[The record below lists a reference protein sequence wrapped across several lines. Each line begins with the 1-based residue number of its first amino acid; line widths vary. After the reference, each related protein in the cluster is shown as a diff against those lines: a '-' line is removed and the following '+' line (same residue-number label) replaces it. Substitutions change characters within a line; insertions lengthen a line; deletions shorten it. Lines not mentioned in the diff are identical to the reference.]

1 MTLSILPKY
10 LHLMTVLPQ
19 DKTYLLTCKLLSFNR
34 VLNVSYQFY
43 VSRQSLVDSVYSKFV
58 LNI

>member
-19 DKTYLLTCKLLSFNR
+19 DKTYLLTC
-34 VLNVSYQFY
+34 
-43 VSRQSLVDSVYSKFV
+43 
-58 LNI
+58 